1 MNKLLITLLLL
12 LPFVSLAQPGVAP
25 TEVIDGK
32 KFYKHEVEAGNTLW
46 GLQRMYGVS
55 VDEIMATNPSLKD
68 GLREGVQVLIPVTQ
82 ASIDKI
88 PTETYKVKKQ
98 ETLYGLSRKFNI
110 SVDDLIA
117 LNPEL
122 KDGLKKGQI
131 IKVPLQ
137 DKAEEVPVVQ
147 PEDPEPTSVNP
158 FVSDTLEKED
168 GSLEQVSITFSD
180 STVRHIVMAHET
192 MYSISK
198 RFMVPIEKIMET
210 NGLRSTSVKEG
221 QVLVIPVKSERIERV
236 EVKPVPLDDYD
247 PEGEGPLV
255 FAEKERYKVV
265 MLLPFNLNGGSAK
278 VSNLATQFYMGAK
291 IALDSL
297 EKKGLNLDVQ
307 VIDSR
312 NDSTHVANLLKDSTF
327 LSTDLFIGPFFKKTV
342 SIVSDYCREH
352 KIRMVVPASL
362 SNKTLEGNRLVYQSI
377 PSGKAMM
384 ELLAVH
390 MAKHNAN
397 DRIVLIKPTKK
408 ADMVLYDAYKEA
420 FNGVK
425 GNVFKSVLVESTIDG
440 FNLEIRRGV
449 NTLFVVPTND
459 RTTVMKFMNNLNR
472 SAFRSKADDLFVYGT
487 KEWNNFPDINNM
499 YKNKYNFHYAAPNF
513 LDYYAEPVVE
523 LNKIH
528 RGMYK
533 TDLSRMA
540 VHGYDLLTYYCLS
553 FFAEE
558 AQPTLMMSNFQME
571 QLSPK
576 DGYANKGIYV
586 IEQEE
591 YELFDSQKSND

>member
-1 MNKLLITLLLL
+1 MNKLLITLLFL
-12 LPFVSLAQPGVAP
+12 LPFISLAQPGTTP

-32 KFYKHEVEAGNTLW
+32 KFYKHQVQAGNTLW

-68 GLREGVQVLIPVTQ
+68 GLREGSQVLIPVTQ
-82 ASIDKI
+82 GSIDKI

-98 ETLYGLSRKFNI
+98 ETLYGLSRKFNL

-137 DKAEEVPVVQ
+137 DKAEEVPIVKA
-147 PEDPEPTSVNP
+147 EDPEPTSVNP

-221 QVLVIPVKSERIERV
+221 QVLVIPVKLERIERV

-247 PEGEGPLV
+247 PEGEGPLA
-255 FAEKERYKVV
+255 FAQKERYKVV
-265 MLLPFNLNGGSAK
+265 MLLPFNLNGGSVK
-278 VSNLATQFYMGAK
+278 VSNLATQFYMGAR

-342 SIVSDYCREH
+342 SIVADYCREN

-362 SNKTLEGNRLVYQSI
+362 NNQMLEGNRLVYQSI

-397 DRIVLIKPTKK
+397 DRIVLIKPIKK
-408 ADMVLYDAYKEA
+408 ADVALYDAYKEA

-487 KEWNNFPDINNM
+487 KEWNNFPDINNI
-499 YKNKYNFHYAAPNF
+499 YKNKYNFHFAAPNF

-553 FFAEE
+553 FFTEDVKPA
-558 AQPTLMMSNFQME
+558 LMMSNFQME